1 MAALDTELWVS
12 MTAET
17 MKTFPAT
24 GSLNTEISDYEET
37 RPIFTDMVNDLKKL
51 VNKHHDIGMLPLECQ
66 YLNKA
71 ALVSVVGQ
79 QPPAPKHFTLKR
91 NKPKSATLRSE
102 LLQKSADAQ
111 SSLKKASAP
120 TVPLRSRGMPRK
132 LGDMTPMRGI
142 PSRLPTSGFRS
153 PPPSAPKQLSRTPAG
168 KKEGGVKLLDITEQ
182 PLGYAA
188 AKKRKRQQ
196 ELEEQQRKALEAQ
209 SQAAAAQPATTAS
222 ATPSTTTPD
231 YAAGLQASAVYS
243 QPATPMPST
252 STSSQIG
259 QSVQPMKEERVTSQS
274 MAAPSLPNQN
284 STNHIVVQSNV
295 PVSTPVVSQQIVAA
309 SQAANHLHHTA
320 VITASTAQQ
329 QQQQP
334 TLPSNIQ
341 IVRTVSYNPQTQL
354 QQTPNSVTSG
364 PPPPSVEIVRK
375 TVPASLAMQQNQSA
389 KVSKII
395 SPQSNI
401 ILTQKPVQSMQQPSQ
416 PLTSY
421 TIVKQPTG
429 TSQMRVIA
437 VSSAPTASNI
447 TVPSLTTALPRSTQI
462 IQQTRTSQT
471 PAGTKIVQIKTAPTM
486 PNMMTTSQ
494 NSNIPPLISQQPQ
507 QILNIQNMQQLQQ
520 PQQKTVTITAQPT
533 TLGQPGSNII
543 LRQQPQQTT
552 TTIQAQ
558 QQQQQQMQQ
567 VAAGQQQQILT
578 TGAGNQQKY
587 AQVVMPSNV
596 KGTKTIILTNPNLL
610 SGQKNV
616 LLRSGNTVYQLG
628 NVQGL
633 QGLQGTT
640 LVTTGPPGLI
650 KSEQQNTQ
658 QQQTQQMP
666 ALVPT
671 NHQQNIPSLTPVMF
685 TSNQQQKSIPTL
697 ITNIGTQQNH
707 AQQAQQQQQQGTT
720 IIRTNVGNVNMVPQG
735 LTLIQRPGQQPQLV
749 QTIQQAT
756 QGQPQ
761 QIGRTIITAQPAQQQ
776 TIQIQKIPQV
786 VTQQTNHVQQIQQQ
800 QQSAQQATVRRGLS
814 LSVSCLPYQ

>member
-1 MAALDTELWVS
+1 MEEIIEVAALDTELWVS

-153 PPPSAPKQLSRTPAG
+153 PPPSSVPKQLSRTPAG

-209 SQAAAAQPATTAS
+209 SQAAAATPTTPTS

-252 STSSQIG
+252 SSAN
-259 QSVQPMKEERVTSQS
+259 VQPLKEERVTTAQS
-274 MAAPSLPNQN
+274 MVAPSLPNQN

-295 PVSTPVVSQQIVAA
+295 PVSTPVVTQQIVTA
-309 SQAANHLHHTA
+309 SQAAAAANHHHPHHTT
-320 VITASTAQQ
+320 VITAAPAAGTIHHHQQ

-341 IVRTVSYNPQTQL
+341 IVRTVSYNPQSQL
-354 QQTPNSVTSG
+354 QHTQNNVTSG

-375 TVPASLAMQQNQSA
+375 TVPASLAMQQSHA
-389 KVSKII
+389 TKVSKII

-401 ILTQKPVQSMQQPSQ
+401 ILTQKPVQSLQQPSQ

-462 IQQTRTSQT
+462 IQQTRTPQA

-486 PNMMTTSQ
+486 PNMMTMSQ
-494 NSNIPPLISQQPQ
+494 NSSIPPLISQQPQ
-507 QILNIQNMQQLQQ
+507 QILNIQNMQ
-520 PQQKTVTITAQPT
+520 PQQKTVTFT
-533 TLGQPGSNII
+533 GQPGSNII
-543 LRQQPQQTT
+543 LRQQQQQQQIPQV
-552 TTIQAQ
+552 AGGQ
-558 QQQQQQMQQ
+558 QQQQQP
-567 VAAGQQQQILT
+567 
-578 TGAGNQQKY
+578 KY
-587 AQVVMPSNV
+587 AQVVMSPNV

-640 LVTTGPPGLI
+640 LVTTGTGPPGLI
-650 KSEQQNTQ
+650 KSEQQVSQ
-658 QQQTQQMP
+658 QQQQMP

-685 TSNQQQKSIPTL
+685 ASNQQQKSIPTL
-697 ITNIGTQQNH
+697 ITNIGAQQNH
-707 AQQAQQQQQQGTT
+707 QQTQQQQQGTT
-720 IIRTNVGNVNMVPQG
+720 IIRTNVGGVNMVPQG

-761 QIGRTIITAQPAQQQ
+761 QIGRTIITTQPAQQQ
-776 TIQIQKIPQV
+776 TQTLQIQKIPQV
-786 VTQQTNHVQQIQQQ
+786 VTQQTNHVQQQQP
-800 QQSAQQATVRRGLS
+800 AQQAPTRRGLS
-814 LSVSCLPYQ
+814 LSVSALEFQLVQLISQFSSFIIRINM

>member
-1 MAALDTELWVS
+1 M
-12 MTAET
+12 
-17 MKTFPAT
+17 
-24 GSLNTEISDYEET
+24 
-37 RPIFTDMVNDLKKL
+37 
-51 VNKHHDIGMLPLECQ
+51 
-66 YLNKA
+66 
-71 ALVSVVGQ
+71 
-79 QPPAPKHFTLKR
+79 
-91 NKPKSATLRSE
+91 
-102 LLQKSADAQ
+102 
-111 SSLKKASAP
+111 
-120 TVPLRSRGMPRK
+120 PLRSRGMPRK

-209 SQAAAAQPATTAS
+209 NQVANAAPATPNTS
-222 ATPSTTTPD
+222 TPSTTTPD

-243 QPATPMPST
+243 QPATPMPIT
-252 STSSQIG
+252 SASNQIG
-259 QSVQPMKEERVTSQS
+259 QSLQPIKEERVAVQKS
-274 MAAPSLPNQN
+274 MVAPAHLPNQN

-295 PVSTPVVSQQIVAA
+295 PVSTPVAVQQIISSSQTANHHHSTVIAA
-309 SQAANHLHHTA
+309 SSAA
-320 VITASTAQQ
+320 TAQQ

-334 TLPSNIQ
+334 TLSSNIQ

-354 QQTPNSVTSG
+354 QHVPVSTSG

-375 TVPASLAMQQNQSA
+375 TVPAALAIQQAQSP

-401 ILTQKPVQSMQQPSQ
+401 ILTQKPVQSLQQPSQ

-429 TSQMRVIA
+429 SSQMRVIA

-447 TVPSLTTALPRSTQI
+447 SVPSLTTALPRSTQI
-462 IQQTRTSQT
+462 IQQPRTPQT

-486 PNMMTTSQ
+486 PNMMTMTQ
-494 NSNIPPLISQQPQ
+494 NNSIPPLITQQPQ
-507 QILNIQNMQQLQQ
+507 QILNIQNVQQLQQ

-533 TLGQPGSNII
+533 SLGQPSSNII
-543 LRQQPQQTT
+543 LRQQTQQQTT
-552 TTIQAQ
+552 NQ
-558 QQQQQQMQQ
+558 
-567 VAAGQQQQILT
+567 AGQQQTII
-578 TGAGNQQKY
+578 TGASGGNQPKY
-587 AQVVMPSNV
+587 AQYVMSPNV

-628 NVQGL
+628 NMQGL
-633 QGLQGTT
+633 QGATT
-640 LVTTGPPGLI
+640 LVTAGPPGLI
-650 KSEQQNTQ
+650 KTEQTINQ
-658 QQQTQQMP
+658 QGQTQQMP

-671 NHQQNIPSLTPVMF
+671 NHQQNIPSLTPVVF
-685 TSNQQQKSIPTL
+685 SSNQQQKSIPTL
-697 ITNIGTQQNH
+697 ITNLGSQTANH
-707 AQQAQQQQQQGTT
+707 TTIQAQQQTNQQQQGTT
-720 IIRTNVGNVNMVPQG
+720 IIRTNVGNMSMVPQG

-749 QTIQQAT
+749 QTIQSPG

-761 QIGRTIITAQPAQQQ
+761 QIGRTIITAQPSQQQTQ

-800 QQSAQQATVRRGLS
+800 QTQQQQAPTRRGLS
-814 LSVSCLPYQ
+814 LSVNFFISNFFL